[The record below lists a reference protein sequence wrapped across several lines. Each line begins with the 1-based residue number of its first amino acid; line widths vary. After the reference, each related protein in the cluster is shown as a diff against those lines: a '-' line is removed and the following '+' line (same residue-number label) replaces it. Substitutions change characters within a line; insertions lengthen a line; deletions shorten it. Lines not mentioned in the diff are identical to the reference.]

1 MSVWNP
7 LRGPY
12 PIDGGPR
19 QGVRREPEP
28 HLRSRDSIGSG
39 DRRLREGVGSS
50 REDVSQVGGERRSL
64 RGDVLSP
71 TRDEQGGY
79 RRVRATYPS
88 LVRTRAGRLF
98 GWSRIG
104 QEREVVSLM
113 ERYRTWKEK
122 RRQHRLDDTESR
134 VHMEVVDAI
143 VDRQR
148 LHLDAVLADMRSR
161 SRGRSH

>member
-1 MSVWNP
+1 M
-7 LRGPY
+7 
-12 PIDGGPR
+12 
-19 QGVRREPEP
+19 
-28 HLRSRDSIGSG
+28 
-39 DRRLREGVGSS
+39 
-50 REDVSQVGGERRSL
+50 
-64 RGDVLSP
+64 
-71 TRDEQGGY
+71 
-79 RRVRATYPS
+79 
-88 LVRTRAGRLF
+88 
-98 GWSRIG
+98 
-104 QEREVVSLM
+104 SLM